1 MDWGT
6 ENPLSAGFGTRKR
19 LMGVDGT
26 VNTRGSGLNSQN
38 TNPGKVA
45 LQVHLLENGT
55 AIENG
60 EKSDTTP
67 QKVQP
72 PKRQRKV
79 VNGEVTEETIGFS
92 TSTLEDHRDQ

>member
-1 MDWGT
+1 M
-6 ENPLSAGFGTRKR
+6 E
-19 LMGVDGT
+19 
-26 VNTRGSGLNSQN
+26 
-38 TNPGKVA
+38 
-45 LQVHLLENGT
+45 QVHLLENGT

-79 VNGEVTEETIGFS
+79 FNGEETEEFLGS
-92 TSTLEDHRDQ
+92 ATSALEDRRDQ